1 MWSSPSP
8 KPAELHDPAAG
19 ELDPD
24 DFLPDCQSSITVTE
38 DDLED
43 AMACLSPFQRTLERI
58 INKKVLH
65 HLESNNLLSNA
76 QHGFRPGRSC
86 ETALC
91 TVVHTSFIEGR
102 TQRVVFGGEKSP
114 SSTVLSGVPQGS
126 VLGPTLFL
134 IYIDDIAKVSN
145 STPIM
150 YADDLSLLQPIR
162 SDNSYQAL
170 QDDLDQCF
178 RWSAENK
185 LPFNCSK
192 SVAMTFAISS
202 KTSKTTSQA
211 SSLTLGG
218 SLLKHVPSTTLLG
231 VVLDSRLNFAP
242 QVHSATSKA
251 RRMLG
256 FVTRVTR
263 GMTPNTFRHLYTALV
278 LPHLEYCS
286 AVWYPQQK
294 YLQATLQGVQ
304 RRAAYTYYRRSVS
317 PPSVPLPYREVP
329 SGDLLKAAAWRS
341 LHQRQQVA
349 SVRLFCRI
357 MGPKQQE
364 FYDAP
369 RMNKRTGR
377 LQPVMSRTLRHGEPC
392 LLRAATL

>member
-1 MWSSPSP
+1 MDSW
-8 KPAELHDPAAG
+8 
-19 ELDPD
+19 
-24 DFLPDCQSSITVTE
+24 
-38 DDLED
+38 
-43 AMACLSPFQRTLERI
+43 TLERI
-58 INKKVLH
+58 INKKILH
-65 HLESNNLLSNA
+65 HLESNNLLSSA

-91 TVVHTSFIEGR
+91 TVVHTVSAHLDNRTPCEFVQLDFSKAFGKIEHQLLMNKLHKYGIRGSLLRWLQSFIEGR

-114 SSTVLSGVPQGS
+114 PSTVLSGVPQGS

-134 IYIDDIAKVSN
+134 IYIDDVAKLLN

-150 YADDLSLLQPIR
+150 YADDLSLLQLIC
-162 SDNSYQAL
+162 SDSSYQAL

-211 SSLTLGG
+211 SNLTLGG

-251 RRMLG
+251 TRMLG

-286 AVWYPQQK
+286 AVWMLKRSSRCQPTPPPVEAPTVPDTVSDPE
-294 YLQATLQGVQ
+294 ATTG
-304 RRAAYTYYRRSVS
+304 AASSDWDSFTTLVHT
-317 PPSVPLPYREVP
+317 
-329 SGDLLKAAAWRS
+329 AA
-341 LHQRQQVA
+341 
-349 SVRLFCRI
+349 
-357 MGPKQQE
+357 
-364 FYDAP
+364 
-369 RMNKRTGR
+369 
-377 LQPVMSRTLRHGEPC
+377 
-392 LLRAATL
+392 